1 MRLLIVILLVM
12 LGVLQYH
19 SWVGPGSLGDLQQ
32 LREAV
37 VRQQQQNANLQRR
50 NLELEAE
57 IHDLKTGLGAVDGL
71 ARYDLGMIG
80 ENETFYEVVNKP

>member
-1 MRLLIVILLVM
+1 MRWLILVLLVM

-19 SWVGPGSLGDLQQ
+19 SWVGPGSLSDLHQ

-37 VRQQQQNANLQRR
+37 VRQQRQNAGLALR
-50 NLELEAE
+50 NRQLEAE

-80 ENETFYEVVNKP
+80 KNETFYEVVNKP